1 MYVLWHIVTR
11 MDRMPRWRSPSGILS
26 MRVTLYPIGNYCSSS
41 NRFRIWS
48 YPRGIDNRSRI
59 YMKSKCFLS
68 LWRMDS
74 LHRYFWVCWH
84 PAIDLFTCALAKRGV
99 CLKNWLDWSCS
110 YKVHLREYW
119 RDRKREVSPVYKGR
133 GGDKSLIKC
142 FLFFIYSLKFSL
154 PNLRMGNILST

>member
-1 MYVLWHIVTR
+1 MGYRVTH
-11 MDRMPRWRSPSGILS
+11 MDRMPWGRSPSGILS
-26 MRVTLYPIGNYCSSS
+26 MQVTLYPIGH
-41 NRFRIWS
+41 RFRTWS
-48 YPRGIDNRSRI
+48 YPREIYIISRI

-68 LWRMDS
+68 LWRNWRMDS